1 MKRAVRLGYRS
12 HNTSTCGLHVHIG
25 RSALG
30 NTYERQEDVISRIL
44 FFFESHWNE
53 LFRFSRRSEESAE
66 HWAARHGYEDR
77 PKEILEKAKKSSKG
91 RYACVNITNIST
103 VEIRL
108 FRGTLKWNT
117 FMASLELVDAIC
129 ENAIRHS
136 DDELH
141 KQSWADFVMDLSS
154 EYTELITYLKEKRL
168 YVNEP
173 VETEE
178 DN

>member
-1 MKRAVRLGYRS
+1 MNEIYECA
-12 HNTSTCGLHVHIG
+12 NCGLHVHIG
-25 RSALG
+25 RSVLG

-108 FRGTLKWNT
+108 FKK
-117 FMASLELVDAIC
+117 SYHKIEL
-129 ENAIRHS
+129 
-136 DDELH
+136 
-141 KQSWADFVMDLSS
+141 M
-154 EYTELITYLKEKRL
+154 
-168 YVNEP
+168 
-173 VETEE
+173 
-178 DN
+178 